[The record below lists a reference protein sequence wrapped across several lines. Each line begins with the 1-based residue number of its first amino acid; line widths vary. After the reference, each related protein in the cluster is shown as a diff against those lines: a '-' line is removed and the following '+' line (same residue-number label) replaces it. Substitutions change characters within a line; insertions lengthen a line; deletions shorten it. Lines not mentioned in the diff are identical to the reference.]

1 MGQVNAPLL
10 ALNRGEVSRQAL
22 ARVDVDRL
30 RLAAETQVNCVPT
43 VLGSMSLRPGL
54 AMIGGIVNDDR
65 ARMLPFVR
73 GFDETALIEVT
84 RNYVRVWIDDAILTR
99 NSTGTQLQ
107 NSTFAASAGWSTTG
121 TTSGC
126 TAEHRR
132 GRTHAHGHRA
142 RRARAGEADHRGA
155 AAGPQCRAR
164 HPHCRD
170 QGPGHRPHG
179 LDRRRPRPDRPD
191 RAGRGHP
198 LARVHAGS
206 RVGVPA
212 DREHRPAQARP

>member
-1 MGQVNAPLL
+1 MRRRVR
-10 ALNRGEVSRQAL
+10 LNYDIRSPSWARSTHLFSRSTA
-22 ARVDVDRL
+22 AKSAGRRWRASTSTAL

-54 AMIGGIVNDDR
+54 ALIGGIVNDDR

-84 RNYVRVWIDDAILTR
+84 RNYVRVWIDDAILAR

-132 GRTHAHGHRA
+132 RHAHAHGHRA

-164 HPHCRD
+164 DSHC
-170 QGPGHRPHG
+170 
-179 LDRRRPRPDRPD
+179 
-191 RAGRGHP
+191 A
-198 LARVHAGS
+198 
-206 RVGVPA
+206 
-212 DREHRPAQARP
+212 